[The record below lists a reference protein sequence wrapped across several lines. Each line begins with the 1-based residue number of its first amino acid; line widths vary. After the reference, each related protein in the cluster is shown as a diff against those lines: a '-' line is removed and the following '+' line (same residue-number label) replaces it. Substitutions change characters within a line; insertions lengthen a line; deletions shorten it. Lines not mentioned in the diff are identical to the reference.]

1 MREIHVSYVKEAIAR
16 LCISSNYELPT
27 DVLEA
32 LKKAVELEEAP
43 LGKEILNK
51 LIENAQIAASEGFP
65 ICQDT
70 GLVIV
75 FIELGQ
81 EVRLV
86 GGDFYEAIQ
95 AGVRQGYQ
103 KGYLRKSIVNDPF
116 IRLNTDDNTPAIV
129 YLTVVPGDKLK
140 ISLMTKGGGAENMSR
155 LAMFAPSEGI
165 EGVKRFV
172 VDTVKKAGANPCPP
186 IIIGVGI
193 GGNFEY
199 SAYLAKKALLRKI
212 GDHNPQPEVAKLET
226 ELLELVNKTGIG
238 PQGLG
243 GKVTALAVNIETA
256 PCHLASLPVAVN
268 IQCHAA
274 RHKEIII

>member
-1 MREIHVSYVKEAIAR
+1 MREIHVSYVTEAIAR